1 MRRNAVATS
10 ATTSQPAESSASD
23 VAIEPCLGNT
33 ARSRPLALAGTPTTL
48 APFGGTLMM
57 LGWLLH
63 AIGQWRR

>member
-1 MRRNAVATS
+1 MPKNTLSLAPYALEEAYEVV
-10 ATTSQPAESSASD
+10 D
-23 VAIEPCLGNT
+23 AIGTGVLLFSGSLVG
-33 ARSRPLALAGTPTTL
+33 AALAGTPTTL